1 MLGRKKQRQIQ
12 SSEQLWIGSA
22 RLDGEGGGDEPVFT

>member
-1 MLGRKKQRQIQ
+1 MSGRKKQRQIQ
-12 SSEQLWIGSA
+12 SEQLWIGSA